1 MLFGVILCY
10 LSVCRAFLPTN
21 RFAPYFRAPR
31 TMIDFFKLLF
41 GDKNERELKRLW
53 PVVER
58 INAACEDLSDL
69 SDEELRARTD
79 DFRQRIRE
87 AVADNEAS
95 QEALRV
101 RLGGAVAVSEQG
113 VSSVDETTLPAF
125 SGNGVGT
132 DNDKELSPQQHRAL
146 FDELDGLEEEWLEA
160 VEEVLDSMVAEAFAV
175 VKETCRRLLGKE
187 WEAGGTRIFWD
198 MVPYD
203 AQLLGGVVL
212 HQGRIAEMKTGEG
225 KTLVAVLPIYLNAL
239 ADRGVHVVTVNPYL
253 AQRDAEWMGP
263 VFEFHGLT
271 VDVIDK
277 HESHTEGRRKA
288 YRADITYGTNNEFG
302 FDYLRD
308 NSFVSEQE
316 QLVQRGHHFAIVD
329 EVDSVLIDEAR
340 TPLIISGPVPKAND
354 SRFMELQPVI
364 EKLVYAQQK
373 AVAGFASEAERRLR
387 ERDRAEEAG
396 DRKTASEMESEA
408 GLAILRAN
416 RGFPRNKKL
425 QKLLQEMG
433 VAQLLRKTEFFY
445 LQDNAKHM
453 PLVDEPLYF
462 ALEEKQHAIEMTEQ
476 GREFAARAAGEDTD
490 LFVLPDMGDKIA
502 SIEGRYAER
511 RQQIEADI
519 EADASLDEEKKENK
533 RMNDVRLL
541 AKEEEEE
548 KRTLYT
554 LYSERAERLHA
565 IEQLLKAYTL
575 YEKDVEYIVQEGRV
589 QIVDEHTGRVLSGR
603 RYSDGLHQAIEAK
616 EKVQVQA
623 ATQTYATITLQN
635 YFRMY
640 DKLSGMTGTA
650 ETEAEEFWK
659 IYEMD
664 VVVVPTNRPITRD
677 DLDDLVLRTKREKYR
692 AAIEKIA
699 EYNKA
704 GRPVLVGTTSVDV
717 SETLSRMLKR
727 SGIRH
732 NVLNARRD
740 RAKAEADII
749 AEAGQRGAVTIAT
762 NMAGRGT
769 DIKLGAGVIEA
780 GGLAILGT
788 ERHESR
794 RIDLQLRGRS
804 GRQGDPGE
812 SQFYVS
818 LEDDLMRLF
827 GSDRAAKVMDRLNME
842 EGAVITHPWVN
853 KSITR
858 AQKKVEQNNF
868 AIRKRQL
875 EYDDVLNSQRQVIY
889 DRRLHALKGERFHG
903 EILEMLQ
910 DVISKVV
917 EKHYGEGTLDDLHEE
932 ILRKLAFEFELERE
946 EFVSLGED
954 GVGQLVYD
962 AAISFYRRKRDA
974 LSRPFHKGMQQVME
988 QDEERRPARV
998 FVDFTDG
1005 RRLLRAVVK
1014 VEEAVGT
1021 EGRIIN
1027 DTLERTA
1034 MLNIIDEKWMGHL
1047 RELDE
1052 VKEGIGLRAY
1062 GQRDPLVEYKMEAF
1076 KLFAEMMGTIN
1087 EEVVSFVFKAG
1098 PLVAEQSA
1106 RSARSAPVRRRLDP
1120 KRARTRHD
1128 SMEPTYG
1135 VKSGGAQAASADRD
1149 PTARKETIVVDQKIG
1164 RNEKVTIQNP
1174 STGQTQTL
1182 KYKLAERKI
1191 AEGWVLVS

>member
-1 MLFGVILCY
+1 
-10 LSVCRAFLPTN
+10 
-21 RFAPYFRAPR
+21 
-31 TMIDFFKLLF
+31 MIKFFQSLF
-41 GDKNERELKRLW
+41 GDKNVRELKKLW
-53 PVVER
+53 PIVER
-58 INAACEDLSDL
+58 INAACKDLSDL
-69 SDEELRARTD
+69 SDEALRARTD
-79 DFRQRIRE
+79 DFRQRIRD
-87 AVADNEAS
+87 AVADNEAEQAEVRARLAPPVVVAS
-95 QEALRV
+95 ALEQAAPS
-101 RLGGAVAVSEQG
+101 GDGAAPPS
-113 VSSVDETTLPAF
+113 F
-125 SGNGVGT
+125 SGNGVEREAG
-132 DNDKELSPQQHRAL
+132 KELAPGEHRAL
-146 FDELDGLEEEWLEA
+146 FEELDRLEEEWLEI
-160 VEEVLDSMVAEAFAV
+160 VEETLDGMVAEAFAV
-175 VKETCRRLLGKE
+175 VKETCRRMLGKE
-187 WEAGGTRIFWD
+187 WEAGGTRISWD

-203 AQLLGGVVL
+203 AQLLGGVAL

-239 ADRGVHVVTVNPYL
+239 AGRGVHVVTVNPYL

-277 HESHTEGRRKA
+277 HESHSEGRRKA

-308 NSFVSEQE
+308 NSFVSEQD

-354 SRFMELQPVI
+354 SRFAELQPVI

-373 AVAGFASEAERRLR
+373 AVAGFVSDAERGLR
-387 ERDRAEEAG
+387 ERDRAEESG
-396 DRKTASEMESEA
+396 DRKAAAEVEGEA
-408 GLAILRAN
+408 GLALLRAR

-425 QKLLQEMG
+425 QKLLQETG

-445 LQDNAKHM
+445 LQDNAKNM
-453 PLVDEPLYF
+453 PLVDEPLLF

-476 GREFAARAAGEDTD
+476 GRAFAARTAGEDAD
-490 LFVLPDMGDKIA
+490 LFVLPDMGDEIA
-502 SIEGRYAER
+502 SIEHRYEER
-511 RQQIEADI
+511 RRQVEEDM

-533 RMNDVRLL
+533 RMNDARVL

-548 KRTLYT
+548 KRKLYT

-623 ATQTYATITLQN
+623 ATQTYATVTIQN

-664 VVVVPTNRPITRD
+664 VVVVPTNRPIVRN
-677 DLDDLVLRTKREKYR
+677 DLDDLVFRTKREKYR
-692 AAIEKIA
+692 AAIDKIA
-699 EYNKA
+699 EYHQA
-704 GRPVLVGTTSVDV
+704 GQPVLVGTTSVDV

-740 RAKAEADII
+740 RARAEADIV
-749 AEAGQRGAVTIAT
+749 AEAGRRGAVTIAT

-769 DIKLGAGVIEA
+769 DIKLGPGVREA

-827 GSDRAAKVMDRLNME
+827 GSDRAAKFMDRMNME

-889 DRRLHALKGERFHG
+889 DRRRHALQGERFHG

-910 DVISKVV
+910 HVIAKGV
-917 EKHYGEGTLDDLHEE
+917 ERHYGEGALDELREE
-932 ILRKLAFEFELERE
+932 ILRKLAFEFDIDRE
-946 EFVSLGED
+946 AFVQLGED
-954 GVGQLVYD
+954 GVEQQLYD
-962 AAISFYRRKRDA
+962 AAILFYGNKREA
-974 LSRPFHKGMQQVME
+974 LSRPFQKGMQQIME
-988 QDEERRPARV
+988 QDEDRRPARV

-1005 RRLLRAVVK
+1005 RRLLRATVK
-1014 VEEAVGT
+1014 VDEALGT

-1027 DTLERTA
+1027 NTLERTA
-1034 MLNIIDEKWMGHL
+1034 MLNIIDEKWMEHL

-1052 VKEGIGLRAY
+1052 IKEGVGLRAY

-1076 KLFAEMMGTIN
+1076 KHFSEMMETVR

-1098 PLVAEQSA
+1098 PLVGEQT
-1106 RSARSAPVRRRLDP
+1106 ARSAPARRRLDP
-1120 KRARTRHD
+1120 NRARTRHD

-1135 VKSGGAQAASADRD
+1135 ARAGRGQAASADRD
-1149 PTARKETIVVDQKIG
+1149 PTARKQTVVADPKIG